1 MAHSH
6 NPNWPDGYRP
16 TAIEVHM
23 NFARLIAEQINDDV
37 IVDSDSLLTTND
49 VLDECAT
56 FGCALVPDFTGMANK
71 AYAESLVPGSAG
83 GTR

>member
-1 MAHSH
+1 
-6 NPNWPDGYRP
+6 
-16 TAIEVHM
+16 M
-23 NFARLIAEQINDDV
+23 NFARLIAEQINDDI